1 MLLCCSKNSLTSWW
15 VDNELDTVFEKE
27 RRLMKDRSQKTL
39 ALIPLDLDG
48 FLFSEEWVSGK
59 KQQVRSR
66 LAASF
71 KGWETD
77 RHLFEE
83 QVEFVIKALSSD
95 DLARDKA

>member
-1 MLLCCSKNSLTSWW
+1 

-27 RRLMKDRSQKTL
+27 RGLMRERSQKIL

-48 FLFSEEWVSGK
+48 FLFSEEWINGK

-77 RHLFEE
+77 NHLFET
-83 QVEFVIKALSSD
+83 QVERVIKALLSES
-95 DLARDKA
+95 LARDRPPGPKL